1 MWRSQCKS
9 LSSLPITVFCYLLSL
24 LMPNRPTLLH
34 MCPCI
39 CSFICMKTVIGS
51 VMPPSLCDLA
61 QHVPLGFNISSKVSS
76 ITKMFQLPK
85 PLSIPCPFVFEMSLR
100 SFSRLAL
107 HLSSAAWLAPQVLGG
122 TPPTCTNPQLSCQN
136 TTAVTDTCCFNA
148 PGGQLLQTQFW
159 DTNPPT
165 GPSDHWTVHG
175 LWPDHCDGT
184 YDAYCDN
191 SRNYTNIT
199 QILQAAGK
207 ADLLTYMNTYWKD
220 YQGNDEV
227 FWEHEWGKHGTCI
240 STLDP
245 KCYTGYT
252 PQQEV
257 VDYFQKTVDL
267 FKTLDSYSVS
277 WSSLR
282 AWSNLSQCA
291 SSSPLLGSSL
301 PRPQPTLQMPS

>member
-1 MWRSQCKS
+1 MS
-9 LSSLPITVFCYLLSL
+9 L
-24 LMPNRPTLLH
+24 
-34 MCPCI
+34 
-39 CSFICMKTVIGS
+39 
-51 VMPPSLCDLA
+51 SLCDLA
-61 QHVPLGFNISSKVSS
+61 QHVPLGSDISSKVSS
-76 ITKMFQLPK
+76 FTQTFQLPK
-85 PLSIPCPFVFEMSLR
+85 LLSYSYPSLSDMSLR
-100 SFSRLAL
+100 KFSRLAL
-107 HLSSAAWLAPQVLGG
+107 YFSQAAWLAPQVLSG

-207 ADLLTYMNTYWKD
+207 TDLLTYMDTYWKD

-240 STLDP
+240 STLNP

-277 WSSLR
+277 MTFSRMLSNANGVQVPLR
-282 AWSNLSQCA
+282 CWD
-291 SSSPLLGSSL
+291 
-301 PRPQPTLQMPS
+301 RPFYNQDLHFRRHHKCPCSTSERLRPSDTMR